1 MRKWP
6 SSDGAINHPPAIEAE
21 KVRALRTPFAHVHEK
36 APVGFLQPDFFSGV
50 LDHSFLAGDWFE
62 RKNAAFRN
70 ARFFHTQ
77 RVGGET
83 RIDFLADT
91 PKMLRDLFVIR
102 LNALRGVYGR

>member
-62 RKNAAFRN
+62 RKNAASRN

-77 RVGGET
+77 RVGAET
-83 RIDFLADT
+83 RIDVRF
-91 PKMLRDLFVIR
+91 IR
-102 LNALRGVYGR
+102 GGHDCAKNNFATCFSTAIRR